1 MYKKRMLSLI
11 DLLRKRE
18 ITLLNV
24 ILHLLRDYKLSL
36 FLIFPTLFKLLFVF
50 PEKIFSVF

>member
-1 MYKKRMLSLI
+1 MLSLT

-24 ILHLLRDYKLSL
+24 LHLLRDYKLSL
-36 FLIFPTLFKLLFVF
+36 LLIFPTFFNLLFVLSG
-50 PEKIFSVF
+50 KNSVF